1 MYFTAKRP
9 DRVVDFDDETKSAEA
24 LWFTSA
30 NVLEYIESTGVVK
43 DSYIGLLGYESLYI
57 TPTGKLLGMGALKE
71 LAFAIKDEESGVF
84 KKIFDETK
92 EIYSQSKNPHVDKLY
107 QFSEDDNRQFIS
119 QIFSNKKY
127 NITC

>member
-1 MYFTAKRP
+1 M
-9 DRVVDFDDETKSAEA
+9 
-24 LWFTSA
+24 
-30 NVLEYIESTGVVK
+30 EYIKGTSVEK
-43 DSYIGLLGYESLYI
+43 ESYIGLLGYKSLYI
-57 TPTGKLLGMGALKE
+57 TPTGKISGMGALKE
-71 LAFAIKDEESGVF
+71 LAFAIKDEKSGVF

-107 QFSEDDNRQFIS
+107 QFSEDDNLQFIS